1 MQGLLTLIIVCVVL
15 SERNSI
21 YRLICFSSPSEEGQ
35 GTQIKTDLANN
46 PLCFV
51 QFKGMS
57 PRFRPSTNQSEVRV
71 HEEQDSLLF
80 LHSTSGQHLISSPNT
95 PHRNCGRIESKRT
108 DTQTDILQGGPY
120 SAICVQRFDD
130 SLNPAI
136 HITYRSLL
144 RSSSMHEPRDPP
156 LKVVMSICY
165 IYTFV

>member
-95 PHRNCGRIESKRT
+95 PTGTVEESRVKELT
-108 DTQTDILQGGPY
+108 LKQTYCKEDPTVPF
-120 SAICVQRFDD
+120 AFKD
-130 SLNPAI
+130 SMI
-136 HITYRSLL
+136 H
-144 RSSSMHEPRDPP
+144 
-156 LKVVMSICY
+156 
-165 IYTFV
+165 